1 MDVLA
6 VSKTKVRHVYEC
18 KTCPAQVR
26 DLQLLR
32 CCWTQHCLQ
41 AEFVRSAGSAHRG
54 LLSSEELN
62 TCHNPLLIQNLQPGR
77 TVRPNIAIFTP
88 NHPSILTRHQHTQV
102 RYKGAVQVRPTGDW
116 KIHHAH
122 PDVNGILTEPHLKSP
137 HQGEWICEV
146 LTSNQLPVGNFTAI
160 TAEIRDNGQIK
171 ENALNG

>member
-1 MDVLA
+1 MLGRYCTKHGVTTICDIMDVLA

-18 KTCPAQVR
+18 KTSPAQVR
-26 DLQLLR
+26 GSQLLR

-102 RYKGAVQVRPTGDW
+102 RYKEQSRSAQPEIGR
-116 KIHHAH
+116 
-122 PDVNGILTEPHLKSP
+122 
-137 HQGEWICEV
+137 
-146 LTSNQLPVGNFTAI
+146 FI
-160 TAEIRDNGQIK
+160 TLIQMLMGF
-171 ENALNG
+171 